1 MSRILKVSACCIAF
15 LTMAFCSSPL
25 KVQEPNLIVITIDTL
40 RADHLSCYG
49 YRGIVTPNI
58 DSLADEGMLFSNAV
72 CQVPLTLP
80 SHCCIFTGKYP
91 PAHGVRHNGIF
102 ELPQDEVTL
111 AEILR
116 DNGFETGAFIG
127 SYVLNSCFGLR
138 QGFNTYSDIK
148 IQFKDFT
155 RMKEETEENLT
166 PERAAE
172 DVNHDV
178 FRWLDSVKDK
188 RFFAW
193 IHYYDPH
200 YPYDPPAHSEKK
212 IRGTGYDAE
221 INYSDQCLGDLLKKL
236 EEHSLLDTSI
246 ILFCSDHGEGL
257 GEHDEQEHGIFIY
270 DYSIRIPLI
279 IRAPWMIK
287 RGSTYTGLFE
297 TVDIMPTILGLLG
310 ITSPST
316 VQGKDFAH
324 SIRGG
329 KLSDGKSEAYAE
341 TFMPTLQYGWSD
353 LVSIRKDGKKYIEAP
368 IPEVYDLLKDPKE
381 LTNLY
386 HASDEESRM
395 LKVDLQDLISRIT
408 PEGNDSLQIQEI
420 DEDKVEVLKSLGY
433 LSGDYFRQ
441 GKIDLS
447 KERVDPKLNI
457 GEKNIF
463 WSGEELKKEGKYKE
477 AISVFREVLSRN
489 PKNYQAKLY
498 IIECFRAA
506 HDYASAEAETVEA
519 IKIAE
524 LDQVAMKA
532 MASRLWNLYGFIL
545 EKKGDLSGAEH
556 AFRKDY
562 ELNARNERS
571 FAFLVNFYMNQ
582 KKHDKAL
589 EIIND
594 VLTIDPDNIL
604 ANTSLFYL
612 HVEEKH
618 MDQAAEIAKKLVHWD
633 LSGDSHTLLLAA
645 NTLKAKG
652 LLPEAAMAFDQV
664 AKMKPQDTEILGN
677 LGSLNLI
684 MGNHIEAERNFERI
698 LQIDPDEY
706 KAHFYL
712 GIIAL
717 KRNDEQGARHRFD
730 RVLALEPTHYP
741 VFDALGS
748 WLKEKGR
755 IEEAKEEFRKALSL
769 NPNDQIA
776 LRGLKESRQ

>member
-1 MSRILKVSACCIAF
+1 MFRFIRAFACCIAF
-15 LTMAFCSSPL
+15 LAMAFCSAPS
-25 KVQEPNLIVITIDTL
+25 KVLEPNLIIITIDTL

-49 YRGIVTPNI
+49 YKESITPNI
-58 DSLADEGMLFSNAV
+58 DSLAREGMLFTNAV

-102 ELPQDEVTL
+102 ELHQDERTL

-127 SYVLNSCFGLR
+127 AYVLNSCFGLR
-138 QGFNTYSDIK
+138 QGFETYSDIK

-155 RMKEETEENLT
+155 RIKEDTEEDVT
-166 PERAAE
+166 PERVAE
-172 DVNHDV
+172 DVNHDA
-178 FRWLDSVKDK
+178 FQWLDTVKDK

-200 YPYDPPAHSEKK
+200 YPYDPPAKTEKK
-212 IRGTGYDAE
+212 IRGKGYDAE
-221 INYSDQCLGDLLKKL
+221 ISYSDQCFGDLLKKL

-270 DYSIRIPLI
+270 DYSIRIPLV
-279 IRAPWMIK
+279 IRAPWMIR

-297 TVDIMPTILGLLG
+297 TVDIMPTLLGLLG
-310 ITSPST
+310 IPPPPT
-316 VQGKDFAH
+316 VQGKDFAR
-324 SIRGG
+324 SIQTG
-329 KLSDGKSEAYAE
+329 KLADGKSEAYAE

-353 LVSIRKDGKKYIEAP
+353 LVSIRKGGKKYIEAP
-368 IPEVYDLLKDPKE
+368 IPETYDLMKDPKE
-381 LTNLY
+381 LFNLY
-386 HASDEESRM
+386 QDSDEESRT
-395 LKVDLQDLISRIT
+395 LKAALQDLIFRIT
-408 PEGNDSLQIQEI
+408 PQGNDSLQIQEI
-420 DEDKVEVLKSLGY
+420 DEEKVRALKSLGY

-457 GEKNIF
+457 EEKNIF
-463 WSGEELKKEGKYKE
+463 GSGEELKKERKYEE
-477 AISVFREVLSRN
+477 AIAAFREVLSRN

-498 IIECFRAA
+498 IIECLRAA
-506 HDYASAEAETVEA
+506 HDYASAEAEAIEA
-519 IKIAE
+519 VKIAE
-524 LDQVAMKA
+524 LDQVAMRA
-532 MASRLWNLYGFIL
+532 MSSLLWNLYGFLL
-545 EKKGDLSGAEH
+545 EKKGDLEGAEQ
-556 AFRKDY
+556 AYRKDY
-562 ELNARNERS
+562 ELNAHNERS
-571 FAFLVNFYMNQ
+571 FAYLVNFYMIH

-589 EIIND
+589 EIISD
-594 VLTIDPDNIL
+594 VLTTDPDHIL

-612 HVEEKH
+612 YVEEKH
-618 MDQAAEIAKKLVHWD
+618 TDQAAEVAKKLVHWN
-633 LSGDSHTLLLAA
+633 LSGDSHTLLLAG
-645 NTLKAKG
+645 NILKARG
-652 LLPEAAMAFDQV
+652 MIPEAAMAFEQV

-677 LGSLNLI
+677 LGSLNLV

-698 LQIDPDEY
+698 LQIDPEEF

-717 KRNDEQGARHRFD
+717 KRNDEQGARRRFD
-730 RVLALEPTHYP
+730 RVLALQPTHYP

-748 WLKEKGR
+748 WLREKGR
-755 IEEAKEEFRKALSL
+755 IDEAKEEFRKALSL

-776 LRGLKESRQ
+776 LQGLKESR